1 MALTRCPVCGGRGQ
15 LPHNFYAQQPY
26 FEGSMAVAP
35 PPVLCRSCFG
45 RGYIS
50 EPAPFSINLEPFP
63 FTVRWSRNA
72 DEEPETDDAGQV
84 I

>member
-1 MALTRCPVCGGRGQ
+1 
-15 LPHNFYAQQPY
+15 
-26 FEGSMAVAP
+26 MAVAP